1 MSVKVFGEP
10 GEGETQQVISLLED
24 AKIEFEMIDPST
36 SLYGKR
42 VMFSVTGTTRTP
54 VLCVDGVAYRGLVD
68 VRRYFA
74 R

>member
-1 MSVKVFGEP
+1 MKVFGEP
-10 GEGETQQVISLLED
+10 TESETQQVISLLED
-24 AKIEFEMIDPST
+24 AKIEYELIDPSD
-36 SLYGKR
+36 SMYGKR

-54 VLCVDGVAYRGLVD
+54 VLAVDGVAYRGLVD

>member
-1 MSVKVFGEP
+1 MGVKVFGEP
-10 GEGETQQVISLLED
+10 NQSETQQVISLMED
-24 AKIEFEMIDPST
+24 AKVEFEFIDPSV
-36 SLYGKR
+36 SMYGKR

-54 VLCVDGVAYRGLVD
+54 VLTVDGVAYRGLVD

>member
-1 MSVKVFGEP
+1 MGVKVFGEP
-10 GEGETQQVISLLED
+10 GEGETEQVISLLED
-24 AKIEFEMIDPST
+24 AKIEFEFIDPTASM
-36 SLYGKR
+36 YGKR

-54 VLCVDGVAYRGLVD
+54 VLAVDGVAYRGLGD